1 MMKTP
6 LFLLLVFFISTP
18 TSLSLIT
25 PSLSHNISPSSIIF
39 NTRRTLSK
47 LSLGS
52 LILATTTYTRSSTNK
67 DNFYVSSTSLSS
79 IETKASDDGGVKD
92 NTKDPILNVWDDT
105 LSPKTLSLLHKVASQ
120 RGLGHNVFTRRS
132 CCSTNNSSSSK
143 KHYANPIE
151 KVLDELLTKM
161 NDTSPIVEYWTRQE
175 WRHIEAHSDIDEHL
189 IKEQLK
195 QLHNNN
201 KNNNQELEFRFPN
214 HGHVL
219 YLQVGSE
226 VRGPTC
232 VFLDCSFGGELA
244 SISSSE
250 VDLITV
256 PAVPSRILRFHGNLL
271 HAVPRPTDIWMLP
284 FVKGSPQHEPME
296 EWGRSVILFNTW
308 GSKNNCNG
316 DNKTN
321 REEEEEEEEE
331 DQFVNGG
338 PKSVFPAERMLF
350 DEDEEDYEL
359 KVTNQWKHVYEK
371 NKKSPHNEESSC
383 SSSPSQTTEKRKE
396 DILDLKYAKVWLL
409 GDIYRRKY
417 QGRTIK
423 LYASES
429 ELRSALDDPA
439 QIHQTT
445 LYA

>member
-1 MMKTP
+1 MKTP
-6 LFLLLVFFISTP
+6 LFLLSVFFISTP

-25 PSLSHNISPSSIIF
+25 PSLSHNIPPSSILF

-52 LILATTTYTRSSTNK
+52 LILATT
-67 DNFYVSSTSLSS
+67 YVSSTSLSS
-79 IETKASDDGGVKD
+79 IETKTTDDDGDVT
-92 NTKDPILNVWDDT
+92 NNINDPILNVWDDT

-132 CCSTNNSSSSK
+132 CCSTDSSSSK

-195 QLHNNN
+195 QLHNN
-201 KNNNQELEFRFPN
+201 KNNDQELEFRFPN

-308 GSKNNCNG
+308 GGKAQVEEEEEIENLSKNNCDG
-316 DNKTN
+316 DKKTN
-321 REEEEEEEEE
+321 GEEEEE
-331 DQFVNGG
+331 DRFMNGG

-359 KVTNQWKHVYEK
+359 KVTNQWKLVYEK

-396 DILDLKYAKVWLL
+396 NILDLKYAKVWLL

-429 ELRSALDDPA
+429 ELRSALDDPV